1 MTEVC
6 VPNIGPREHA
16 RRLRIG
22 VAMFIVAIV
31 MAVLLMTT
39 GAARIWR
46 ATVFLPLLIG
56 AFGVLQVRAH
66 TCVALAARGLR
77 NMDAGDEPIADASEL
92 RAVKAQ
98 ARRVNIQAMALA
110 ATLTAAFI
118 ALR

>member
-31 MAVLLMTT
+31 MGVLLMTT
-39 GAARIWR
+39 GASRVWR

-77 NMDAGDEPIADASEL
+77 NMDAGDEPIADAAEL

-110 ATLTAAFI
+110 ATLTAVFV
-118 ALR
+118 ALP